1 MLDWL
6 GSDKI
11 WLSTKHHLLMR
22 VFNIYEIYEP
32 NLNNFQHLN
41 LFTPLGD
48 QLGLTVVQ
56 PFISV
61 YVTDCL

>member
-11 WLSTKHHLLMR
+11 WLPTKHHLLMR

-32 NLNNFQHLN
+32 NLNNFQQKG
-41 LFTPLGD
+41 P
-48 QLGLTVVQ
+48 
-56 PFISV
+56 
-61 YVTDCL
+61 